1 MPIGAALCYAVW
13 RLFEKRKARNPDGP
27 YWGNSPIW
35 GALGTTLLAL
45 FAGFL
50 VRLGMPRLRD
60 NTLHASVPYVM
71 TKVDC
76 DAIANDRLNCL
87 CLALFIAVDELRA
100 DAQTVLGQASV
111 ALSTV
116 PLPPKL
122 RGEAVACFLL
132 AVMMGAA
139 AIFLR

>member
-1 MPIGAALCYAVW
+1 
-13 RLFEKRKARNPDGP
+13 
-27 YWGNSPIW
+27 
-35 GALGTTLLAL
+35 
-45 FAGFL
+45 
-50 VRLGMPRLRD
+50 
-60 NTLHASVPYVM
+60 M

-76 DAIANDRLNCL
+76 NAIASDRLNCL
-87 CLALFIAVDELRA
+87 CLALCIVVDELRA
-100 DAQTVLGQASV
+100 YAQTVLGQASV

-122 RGEAVACFLL
+122 RGEAVASFLL